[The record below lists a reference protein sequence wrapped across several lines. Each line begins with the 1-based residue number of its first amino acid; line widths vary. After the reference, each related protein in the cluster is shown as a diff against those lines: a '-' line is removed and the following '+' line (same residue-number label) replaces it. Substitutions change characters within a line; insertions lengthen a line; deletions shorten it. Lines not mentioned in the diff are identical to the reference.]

1 MAKKK
6 KYYIR
11 NHHEAIVSPELWK
24 KAQEVK
30 KKRTINQTTGHTSN
44 CATRYTFSSKICCGF
59 CGTNYIRK
67 SASKKKDGT
76 YTRYWACLQKQYDS
90 KSCEDSL
97 WIREEILEGVF
108 VELYNS
114 IVKNKYMTNLLDLRL
129 DGTINKEV
137 YLNKEKELNEK
148 IENIKKEKLLILEQQ
163 NDQTER
169 KIKEIEKIVL
179 EPNVIKEFDG
189 DIFESMIEKIII
201 GRINEKKR
209 KRAKCYKIHLK
220 NRRKL

>member
-1 MAKKK
+1 
-6 KYYIR
+6 
-11 NHHEAIVSPELWK
+11 
-24 KAQEVK
+24 
-30 KKRTINQTTGHTSN
+30 
-44 CATRYTFSSKICCGF
+44 
-59 CGTNYIRK
+59 
-67 SASKKKDGT
+67 
-76 YTRYWACLQKQYDS
+76 
-90 KSCEDSL
+90 
-97 WIREEILEGVF
+97 
-108 VELYNS
+108 
-114 IVKNKYMTNLLDLRL
+114 MTNLLDLRL

-179 EPNVIKEFDG
+179 GPNVIKEFDG

>member
-1 MAKKK
+1 MQRDILLVV
-6 KYYIR
+6 KYVVDFAELIILER
-11 NHHEAIVSPELWK
+11 VQVKRKISP
-24 KAQEVK
+24 
-30 KKRTINQTTGHTSN
+30 
-44 CATRYTFSSKICCGF
+44 ICF
-59 CGTNYIRK
+59 TDWDR
-67 SASKKKDGT
+67 
-76 YTRYWACLQKQYDS
+76 
-90 KSCEDSL
+90 
-97 WIREEILEGVF
+97 IREEILEGVF

-179 EPNVIKEFDG
+179 GPNVIKEFDG